1 MSSTKII
8 NVLKDDSFQEIID
21 IFKATSAE
29 EVIFVLPKSAR
40 AFKKE
45 EQFASLR
52 EEAKT
57 LDKSVSFLC
66 SSLEINDLA
75 KKYRFE
81 VLLAHS
87 ASLGQARS
95 PEVRKKSNPSRLTP
109 TETSSIDVVN
119 EIEDF
124 YAEPATSDDSISISQ
139 PTKTEEVFVDD
150 RRLDDIFVP
159 EVKHQHNIKV
169 AGTREKA
176 LPVQVNQDNKEHK
189 IRRPTHRTVLIFLT
203 CATVVILGA
212 VIFITAGK
220 ARITIKPVSQPLDL
234 SLTIFTSDDV
244 SSTSLANMAI
254 PGQLFNIQKTV
265 SQDFTATGRVDVAQK
280 ARGAI
285 TVYNELSTDQPLIA
299 TTRFESADRH
309 IFHTLTSIVV
319 PAGKISSGKFVP
331 GSKEVQLI
339 ADKAGS
345 EYNVPAGP
353 FTIPAFKEQGAAEK
367 YQKVYGRS
375 TAPILNG
382 TSGQS
387 TIVTETDLSAAR
399 QTLTTQLTANI
410 QDELE
415 TQINGLK
422 IINDRQI
429 VVSNPVSTSPVD
441 AKTATF
447 QVNLS
452 GSLKTVGFKE
462 SDLNALVAQY
472 VDTQKNMT
480 TLPDKLV
487 LTYDKT
493 KWDDTKNGLS
503 FTIHVT
509 GPSYTKI
516 DQQKI
521 ITDLLGKND
530 AEMRAY
536 LGAVTGISSA
546 HVSLSPF
553 WVKSIPSNKDKVQV
567 ELSY

>member
-109 TETSSIDVVN
+109 TETSSIDIVN

>member
-553 WVKSIPSNKDKVQV
+553 WVKSIPSNRDKVQV

>member
-1 MSSTKII
+1 M
-8 NVLKDDSFQEIID
+8 
-21 IFKATSAE
+21 
-29 EVIFVLPKSAR
+29 
-40 AFKKE
+40 
-45 EQFASLR
+45 
-52 EEAKT
+52 
-57 LDKSVSFLC
+57 
-66 SSLEINDLA
+66 
-75 KKYRFE
+75 
-81 VLLAHS
+81 
-87 ASLGQARS
+87 
-95 PEVRKKSNPSRLTP
+95 
-109 TETSSIDVVN
+109 N

-553 WVKSIPSNKDKVQV
+553 WVKSIPSNRDKVQV

>member
-109 TETSSIDVVN
+109 TETSSIDIVN

-159 EVKHQHNIKV
+159 EVKDQHNIKV